1 MNVEESSNL
10 QYWQLE
16 NWNVVYWSKFVVFLT
31 NSGY

>member
-16 NWNVVYWSKFVVFLT
+16 NWNIVYLRKFSVFLM
-31 NSGY
+31 NSEY